1 MAAFAPDERTFAI
14 MRVKPLDVAAAS
26 PVESAERK

>member
-1 MAAFAPDERTFAI
+1 MAALAPDGRTFAI
-14 MRVKPLDVAAAS
+14 MRIKPLGVAAAS